1 MNFTKLIFKTWCTFR
16 AIFRNTSIF
25 LIIHR
30 QSNSVES
37 IPTRAGR
44 LSNARAR
51 NYIIINIAGLSRIQ
65 VNCVREV
72 EQIVADQR
80 EESIEEEEKD

>member
-1 MNFTKLIFKTWCTFR
+1 M
-16 AIFRNTSIF
+16 
-25 LIIHR
+25 
-30 QSNSVES
+30 
-37 IPTRAGR
+37 
-44 LSNARAR
+44 SNARAR